1 MFEAGFGPDLDKVF
15 RVTTRD
21 LPDEDV
27 VQHLAVGATH
37 PATAQALYDKWF
49 PNARRLL
56 VEGSH
61 TVPAR
66 LDERFVVANGP
77 DAKVVAL
84 REVLGPVDP
93 DGEPGATGR
102 AVVFC
107 NSQSSARFV
116 DYTLTEEGYKTA
128 NYHGA
133 IPANERDANFKAFL
147 DREAHVLVTTDLAA
161 RGLDNLGVDHVVQ
174 FDFAKSAADYLHRSG
189 RRGACTSLVTKADQG
204 LVNAIKD
211 AKRRGGDVLAAGES
225 QQREGRER
233 AKLQNKPPRGE
244 AAFSEA
250 RGPPKFQETRGT
262 GRGAGRG
269 ARSEEGRSAGR
280 GSRSAEGRGA
290 GRGAGRGS
298 RSEE

>member
-133 IPANERDANFKAFL
+133 VPAQQRDTNFKAFL
-147 DREAHVLVTTDLAA
+147 DRDAHVLVTTDLAA
-161 RGLDNLGVDHVVQ
+161 RGLDNLAVDHVVQ
-174 FDFAKSAADYLHRSG
+174 FDFAKSAADYLHRCGRTARAG

-211 AKRRGGDVLAAGES
+211 AKRRGTDVLAAGEE
-225 QQREGRER
+225 QQRKQRER
-233 AKLQNKPPRGE
+233 AKLEGKARRSEDAERG
-244 AAFSEA
+244 S
-250 RGPPKFQETRGT
+250 Q
-262 GRGAGRG
+262 GRGRPSSGRRGRARISG
-269 ARSEEGRSAGR
+269 AKR
-280 GSRSAEGRGA
+280 
-290 GRGAGRGS
+290 
-298 RSEE
+298 